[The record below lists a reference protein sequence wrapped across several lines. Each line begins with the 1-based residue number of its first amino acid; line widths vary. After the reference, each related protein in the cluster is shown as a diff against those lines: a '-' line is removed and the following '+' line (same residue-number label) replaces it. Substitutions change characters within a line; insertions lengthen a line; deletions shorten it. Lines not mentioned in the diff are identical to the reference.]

1 MDNNFSFE
9 NSGSSMEEVTYE
21 EILWALDELIMDGL
35 VVVSLDENGE
45 ERYALTR
52 LGYHKAVQELYK
64 STGRNN

>member
-1 MDNNFSFE
+1 
-9 NSGSSMEEVTYE
+9 MEEVTYE